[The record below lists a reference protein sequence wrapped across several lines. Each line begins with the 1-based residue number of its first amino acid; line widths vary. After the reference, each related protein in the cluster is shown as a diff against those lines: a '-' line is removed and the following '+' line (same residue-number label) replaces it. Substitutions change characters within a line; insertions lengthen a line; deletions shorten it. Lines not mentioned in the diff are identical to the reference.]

1 MLQVSLNAY
10 TYAWPWYFAEGLLC
24 RGMGVLS

>member
-1 MLQVSLNAY
+1 MLHLSRNAY

>member
-1 MLQVSLNAY
+1 MLHLSLTAY

-24 RGMGVLS
+24 RGLGIG

>member
-1 MLQVSLNAY
+1 MLQISLNAY

-24 RGMGVLS
+24 RGLGIG